1 MLFEQ
6 ELELVLKQ
14 AAMLAF
20 GEVELKPL
28 VLQKSSN
35 LKFGDFQ
42 TNFAMVN
49 SKVVGGNPRD
59 IAVKLIENI
68 QENELIEKCEIAGPG
83 FINIFIKTS
92 AIENFLKNMSPEKQD
107 FSFLNREGD
116 IIIDYSSPNI
126 AKQMHIGH
134 LRSTVIGDSIKRMY
148 NFLGYHTVADNHIGD
163 WGTQFGKLIVAYHK
177 WLDRENYV
185 RSPIEELERL
195 YVLFSQTS
203 ESEPELEE
211 QARYELK
218 KLQEGDEY
226 NTKLWKEFIEI
237 SLQEYGKVYS
247 RLGISFD
254 TFYGESF
261 YNDKMPG
268 VVTTLLEKKIA
279 SMDDGTT
286 IVFFEN
292 DELPPCI
299 VRKKDGAFLYAT
311 SDLAC
316 IEFRRAHYNV
326 NRMIYVTDDRQ
337 QNHFKQFFKISELL
351 GWNDQKEHV
360 YFGIMKF
367 ADGIF
372 SSRKGNVI
380 KLMDLLD
387 ESVKRARAVIEEKNP
402 TLPEAEKDSIAEV
415 VGTGAIK
422 YFDLSQNKTSNIIFD
437 WEKVLSFEG
446 NTSPYIQYTYA
457 RIQSIT
463 RKAGLSREEISNSKV
478 IFEEQ
483 IERDIAI
490 QMLYFYQEVI
500 RASESYKPN
509 IIADFIYEL
518 AKKINSLYNASPV
531 LTAEESLKRS
541 KLFILNSAC
550 DVLALGLELLG
561 IGVLERM

>member
-6 ELELVLKQ
+6 ELELVLKR

-59 IAVKLIENI
+59 IAIQLIENI

>member
-6 ELELVLKQ
+6 QLELVLQK
-14 AAMLAF
+14 AAVSVF
-20 GEVELKPL
+20 GTIELKPL
-28 VLQKSSN
+28 LLQKSSN

-49 SKVVGGNPRD
+49 SKIVGGNPRD
-59 IAVKLIENI
+59 IAVRLIAAIDENA
-68 QENELIEKCEIAGPG
+68 LIEKCEIAGPG
-83 FINIFIKTS
+83 FINIFIRTS
-92 AIENFLKNMSPEKQD
+92 AIENFLKNMSVEKQD
-107 FSFLNREGD
+107 FSFLNRKGD

-148 NFLGYHTVADNHIGD
+148 NFLGYHTIADNHIGD

-177 WLDRENYV
+177 WIDRENYE

-195 YVLFSQTS
+195 YVKYSQTV
-203 ESEPELEE
+203 ESEPELEI
-211 QARYELK
+211 QARFELK
-218 KLQEGDEY
+218 KLQEGDGY
-226 NTKLWKEFIEI
+226 NTNLWKEFIKI

-261 YNDKMPG
+261 YNDKMPH
-268 VVTTLLEKKIA
+268 VIELLLEKKIA

-286 IVFFEN
+286 IVFFEG

-316 IEFRRAHYNV
+316 IDFRRKAYDV
-326 NRMIYVTDDRQ
+326 NRMVYVTDDRQ
-337 QNHFKQFFKISELL
+337 QNHFRQFFKIAELL
-351 GWNDQKEHV
+351 GWNEQKEHV

-367 ADGIF
+367 SDGIF

-387 ESVKRARAVIEEKNP
+387 ESVKRARDIIEEKNP
-402 TLPEAEKDSIAEV
+402 TLPPEEKDSIAAV

-463 RKAGLSREEISNSKV
+463 RKSGLSREEIQTAKV
-478 IFEEQ
+478 IFDEQ

-490 QMLYFYQEVI
+490 QLLYFYQEVI

-531 LTAEESLKRS
+531 LTAEESIKRS

-550 DVLALGLELLG
+550 EVLAQGLELLG

>member
-92 AIENFLKNMSPEKQD
+92 AIENFLKNMSLEKQD

-203 ESEPELEE
+203 ESEPDLEE

-268 VVTTLLEKKIA
+268 VVTILLEKKIA